1 MSREKRRNGLTIAG
15 TAADPR
21 KAPADIRQMRTRD
34 VKAHIRK
41 LSRFVSTPTP
51 SYRAADGG
59 SISRESWTRYKRAEA
74 LQKRRAN
81 AELKRIGGIRIPGVK
96 YEDGR
101 ATKGPRITE
110 REKNIAANRMNSGN
124 AVNRPLVALTRKPI
138 NISSPAKLQA
148 LTEAMEARNAAG
160 YKQKRLAEAREE
172 LTRMLTVT
180 GNEKH
185 IKMADKLTDEQLN
198 VLWNYTEFAN
208 TLSRDYENAIE
219 LTFGDKPKERF
230 RVSTRATDDKN
241 IGELLGWAGR
251 IKP

>member
-1 MSREKRRNGLTIAG
+1 
-15 TAADPR
+15 
-21 KAPADIRQMRTRD
+21 
-34 VKAHIRK
+34 
-41 LSRFVSTPTP
+41 
-51 SYRAADGG
+51 
-59 SISRESWTRYKRAEA
+59 
-74 LQKRRAN
+74 
-81 AELKRIGGIRIPGVK
+81 
-96 YEDGR
+96 
-101 ATKGPRITE
+101 
-110 REKNIAANRMNSGN
+110 MNSGA
-124 AVNRPLVALTRKPI
+124 AVNRPIVGLTRKPV
-138 NISSPAKLQA
+138 NISSPGKLA
-148 LTEAMEARNAAG
+148 MLTEAMEARNAAG
-160 YKQKRLAEAREE
+160 YKEKRLAEAREE

-241 IGELLGWAGR
+241 IGELLGWARR